1 MAEADTTRDAP
12 HLATV
17 QRYLDCLHRGDT
29 AGLIALF
36 APEGYVVSPFLGTMP
51 ARTFFPK
58 LAQSSSG
65 SVITPL
71 GLYAGVEPHR
81 AAAHFRYDWTLRDG
95 KVVTFNCVDLFA
107 FDAAGSIQS
116 MTIVYDTHPIRAD
129 VGDKYA

>member
-1 MAEADTTRDAP
+1 MAEAEIAP
-12 HLATV
+12 NARHLVTV
-17 QRYLDCLHRGDT
+17 RRYLDCLHRGDT

-36 APEGYVVSPFLGTMP
+36 APDGNVVSPFLGTMP
-51 ARTFFPK
+51 AREFFPK

-65 SVITPL
+65 SVITLL
-71 GLYAGVEPHR
+71 GLYAGAEPDR

-95 KVVTFNCVDLFA
+95 KVATFNCVDLFS
-107 FDAAGSIQS
+107 FEAAGSIQS